1 MPVGVYRRVILTSK
15 WAIKFPRL
23 KNLFSGAR
31 CNRWESEIWLKWR
44 PKFGWEHLC
53 PVRFCDPFGIILIM
67 DKATQPVTFDE
78 IVLVNDR
85 DYDNYYPAVDLE
97 YKPENWGI
105 VEGKMVCVDY
115 GIDESELVIKK
126 REYFEERSG

>member
-1 MPVGVYRRVILTSK
+1 
-15 WAIKFPRL
+15 
-23 KNLFSGAR
+23 
-31 CNRWESEIWLKWR
+31 
-44 PKFGWEHLC
+44 
-53 PVRFCDPFGIILIM
+53 M

-126 REYFEERSG
+126 REYYEERSS